1 MVCYDTSQLGPSLV
15 SMKSGL
21 GDRNNGVSPL
31 PALPDDPVSM
41 KSGLGDRNNAAFG
54 AEAAEDEKVSMKS
67 GLGDRN
73 NRGLGASG
81 RSSELG
87 LNEVRSWRPE
97 QSGTGSQWEVIGA
110 GSQ

>member
-41 KSGLGDRNNAAFG
+41 KSGLGDRNN
-54 AEAAEDEKVSMKS
+54 V
-67 GLGDRN
+67 
-73 NRGLGASG
+73 
-81 RSSELG
+81 
-87 LNEVRSWRPE
+87 P
-97 QSGTGSQWEVIGA
+97 
-110 GSQ
+110 